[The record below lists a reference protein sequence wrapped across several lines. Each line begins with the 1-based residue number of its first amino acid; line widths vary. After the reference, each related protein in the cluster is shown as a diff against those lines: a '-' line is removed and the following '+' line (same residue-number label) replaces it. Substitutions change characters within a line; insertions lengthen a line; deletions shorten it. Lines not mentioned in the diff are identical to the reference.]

1 MSLAVDSGMKRGAR
15 QKSMSTGRHPRRSFI
30 PEGRLINGIRIR
42 NIRKKIRLFVNLFEA
57 KNTAAAYSVSW
68 TNKKRQGGG
77 G

>member
-1 MSLAVDSGMKRGAR
+1 MSLAVDSGMKRAR